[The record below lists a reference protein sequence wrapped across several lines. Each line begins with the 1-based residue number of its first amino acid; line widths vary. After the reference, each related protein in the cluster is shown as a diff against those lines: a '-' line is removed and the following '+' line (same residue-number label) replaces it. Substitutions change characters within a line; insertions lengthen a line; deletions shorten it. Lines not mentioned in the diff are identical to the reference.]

1 MIVRRDFFFV
11 MIRLP
16 PRSTRTDTLFPST
29 TLFRSD
35 AREGRLMANRVT
47 FKGLSGLQADL
58 DAVAADLTSGMPKA
72 EEAVAESLAK
82 MIRDDAPVDTGDL
95 RASVESAGNEVSAG
109 GSRAPYAEDVD
120 EVDPFI
126 RPNIERS
133 LRQGTDITANSRRTE
148 NVR

>member
-95 RASVESAGNEVSAG
+95 RASVESEGNEVSVG
-109 GSRAPYAEDVD
+109 DRKSTR
-120 EVDPFI
+120 
-126 RPNIERS
+126 
-133 LRQGTDITANSRRTE
+133 LNSSH
-148 NVR
+148 